1 MPVAAKLSRKLYEA
15 FGEEAAE
22 AMVEWMQS
30 VDTHRTELREINDL
44 AFARIDARFGEA
56 EARSEQRTDELR
68 HAAEMQFAGLRQEL
82 HAGLASGRE
91 ALHAGLASGC
101 EEMHAGL
108 TSVREEMRLGFSHLE
123 VSMERRFTDLM
134 KWATVFWIGSAV
146 TLAGTLIAV
155 ARWGG

>member
-1 MPVAAKLSRKLYEA
+1 
-15 FGEEAAE
+15 
-22 AMVEWMQS
+22 MVEWMQS

-56 EARSEQRTDELR
+56 EVRSEQRIDELR
-68 HAAEMQFAGLRQEL
+68 HAADMQFAGLRQEL
-82 HAGLASGRE
+82 YAGLASVR
-91 ALHAGLASGC
+91 

-108 TSVREEMRLGFSHLE
+108 ASVREEMRLGFSHLE
-123 VSMERRFTDLM
+123 VRMERRFTDLM